1 MIAKQIG
8 IFTKDSRL
16 FFRLLESIKQF
27 QFKFL
32 ILDSAENIPKNI
44 SAILC
49 SSSEIINFDNV
60 IHCDINDVEKCIRGA
75 ASYIFDKDA
84 FLNIVIGID
93 PGPAPGMVVV
103 GDGFVL
109 EEKIIMDNILS
120 KIKKIYEDYKFS
132 NFKIKI
138 GSGDIINRNNIINQ
152 LIENF
157 VLEIVDEKN
166 TSEYKRNDIASAK
179 KIAFLEGNVVSEK
192 QPIHYKN
199 GGITEIQK
207 KSRIISDGKITIS
220 RLLAKKVLSGKI
232 SIRQAIEIQ
241 EKNNKN

>member
-1 MIAKQIG
+1 M
-8 IFTKDSRL
+8 
-16 FFRLLESIKQF
+16 
-27 QFKFL
+27 

-49 SSSEIINFDNV
+49 SSSETINFDTV
-60 IHCDINDVEKCIRGA
+60 IHCDINDVEKCIRTA

-93 PGPAPGMVVV
+93 PGPVPGMVVV

-109 EEKIIMDNILS
+109 EEKIIIDNILS
-120 KIKKIYEDYKFS
+120 TIKKIYEDYKFL

-152 LIENF
+152 LIEIF
-157 VLEIVDEKN
+157 ALEIVDEKN
-166 TSEYKRNDIASAK
+166 TSEYKRNDIVSAR
-179 KIAFLEGNVVSEK
+179 KIAFLNGTVVSER

-207 KSRIISDGKITIS
+207 KSRMLSDGKITIS

-232 SIRQAIEIQ
+232 SIKQAIEIQ
-241 EKNNKN
+241 EKNNKK